1 MEFILQRRDPYFIPL
16 FLAGLLTG
24 FLFYYLPFLTAL
36 SLVAVVA
43 LVLLTWKWLEVGIY
57 FCLLFVPVELHSLE
71 FLPGFVKYI
80 DELLL
85 VFMAGII
92 LYRIVV
98 KEEKFD
104 PTPLGTPLFV
114 FIGVGLAS
122 MVFNRVNPIVGIA
135 GLRAM
140 LQYVILYFVMVHA
153 GLDKEKYRRLITL
166 FLIVA
171 AITVFYGY
179 FQQAIG
185 LEASADWEM
194 RRYHQDIDLR
204 VYSTMENPNTYG
216 AYLVVMMGITLNLF
230 FSYFKFNRLK
240 SIYPGILALLLFWGL
255 VMTYSRMSLLSLLV
269 ALVALAFIRFRKYV
283 PLLVLGGIGVL
294 LILPPEFYSRLTFV
308 LSPEYIELSLKGGR
322 LYLMQKSWEV
332 ISLSPLL
339 GVGPGM
345 FGGSVAGIFDS
356 PIYELMDMPYHMNL
370 DNFYFQVWTELGTLG
385 FGAFLWLFISIIKQA
400 LRAYRQVTDPYWQA
414 VAAGALT
421 VFAGVTFQSLVAGI
435 WEVHQVAAYLWFL
448 AALTYLMNN
457 RWGETTRKER
467 EETAHEYS

>member
-1 MEFILQRRDPYFIPL
+1 MQRRDPYFIPL

-24 FLFYYLPFLTAL
+24 FIFYYLPFLTAL
-36 SLVAVVA
+36 SLVAVVV

-71 FLPGFVKYI
+71 FLPGFMRYV
-80 DELLL
+80 DELIL
-85 VFMAGII
+85 VIMAGII

-98 KEEKFD
+98 KGEKFH
-104 PTPLGTPLFV
+104 PTPLGIPLLVFV
-114 FIGVGLAS
+114 GVGLLS

-140 LQYVILYFVMVHA
+140 LQYVILYYVIIHA
-153 GLDKEKYRRLITL
+153 HLDKKKYRRLITL

-216 AYLVVMMGITLNLF
+216 AYLVVMMGLTLNLF
-230 FSYFKFNRLK
+230 FTFFNYDRLK
-240 SIYPGILALLLFWGL
+240 SFYLGGLALLLFWGL
-255 VMTYSRMSLLSLLV
+255 LMTYSRMSLLSLLV
-269 ALVALAFIRFRKYV
+269 ALVALALIRFRKYV
-283 PLLVLGGIGVL
+283 PLLVLAGVGVL

-332 ISLSPLL
+332 VSLSPFL

-356 PIYELMDMPYHMNL
+356 PIYQLMDMPYHMNL
-370 DNFYFQVWTELGTLG
+370 DNFYFQVWTEMGTLG
-385 FGAFLWLFISIIKQA
+385 LLAFLWLFLSIIKQA
-400 LRAYRQVTDPYWQA
+400 LRAYRQVTDPYWQG

-421 VFAGVTFQSLVAGI
+421 VFAGITFQSLVAGI
-435 WEVHQVAAYLWFL
+435 WEVHQVASYLWFL
-448 AALTYLMNN
+448 AALTYLMTNP
-457 RWGETTRKER
+457 WKETSRIDRQTRKR
-467 EETAHEYS
+467 GSSP